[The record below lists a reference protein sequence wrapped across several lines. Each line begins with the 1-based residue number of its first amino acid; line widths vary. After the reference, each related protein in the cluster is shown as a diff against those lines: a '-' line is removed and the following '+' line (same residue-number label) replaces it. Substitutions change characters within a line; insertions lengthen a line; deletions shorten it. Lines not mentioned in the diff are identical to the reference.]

1 MWVSIMKDR
10 NTGKFCFVNLTS
22 SHVCKC
28 RFDTFGDA
36 IEDLMTRE
44 EVEYFDIHYAKDP
57 IIERKKEWCLNN
69 PDMEIEAD
77 EMHENVIKE
86 ISEKMKK
93 NELIIV
99 QY

>member
-1 MWVSIMKDR
+1 
-10 NTGKFCFVNLTS
+10 
-22 SHVCKC
+22 
-28 RFDTFGDA
+28 
-36 IEDLMTRE
+36 MTRE
-44 EVEYFDIHYAKDP
+44 EVEYFDIHYASK
-57 IIERKKEWCLNN
+57 WYLNDT
-69 PDMEIEAD
+69 DMKIEAD

>member
-1 MWVSIMKDR
+1 
-10 NTGKFCFVNLTS
+10 
-22 SHVCKC
+22 
-28 RFDTFGDA
+28 
-36 IEDLMTRE
+36 
-44 EVEYFDIHYAKDP
+44 
-57 IIERKKEWCLNN
+57 
-69 PDMEIEAD
+69 MEIEAD

>member
-1 MWVSIMKDR
+1 MIQFNSK
-10 NTGKFCFVNLTS
+10 
-22 SHVCKC
+22 
-28 RFDTFGDA
+28 
-36 IEDLMTRE
+36 
-44 EVEYFDIHYAKDP
+44 
-57 IIERKKEWCLNN
+57 WCLNN

>member
-1 MWVSIMKDR
+1 MKDR

-36 IEDLMTRE
+36 IEGLMTRE
-44 EVEYFDIHYAKDP
+44 EVEYFDIDDASK
-57 IIERKKEWCLNN
+57 WCLND

-77 EMHENVIKE
+77 EMHKNVIKE

>member
-1 MWVSIMKDR
+1 
-10 NTGKFCFVNLTS
+10 
-22 SHVCKC
+22 
-28 RFDTFGDA
+28 
-36 IEDLMTRE
+36 MTRE

-57 IIERKKEWCLNN
+57 IIEWKKEWCLNDH
-69 PDMEIEAD
+69 DMEIEAD

-99 QY
+99 